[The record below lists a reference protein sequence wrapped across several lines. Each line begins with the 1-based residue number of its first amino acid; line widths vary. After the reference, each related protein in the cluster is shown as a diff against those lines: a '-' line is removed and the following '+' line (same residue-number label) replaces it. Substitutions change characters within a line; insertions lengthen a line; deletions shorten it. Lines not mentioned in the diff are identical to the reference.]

1 MVVEQTE
8 FITLTE
14 WFSGALIDFVIAIV
28 ILILLG
34 LFVGYLSALFRHGPV
49 EGFYSVAAFI
59 RDAVIIDTMHTS
71 FRRILA
77 ISRLAVHEAI
87 RKRVIVSFA
96 VFVLLLL
103 FGGWFLD
110 NDSTHPAQLY
120 LSFVLTSSTYLVLG
134 LAMFLSAFSLPTD
147 IKNRTIF
154 TVVTKPVRPHEII
167 LGRIAGFVFV
177 GTVLL
182 FFMGVVSYFFVVRGV
197 NHDHSIRTKE
207 VVEDK
212 KNDLWM
218 GETSVED
225 FHRHTFVVDENGN
238 GRTDEERGHSHPV
251 QKTGT
256 AQAGRYTV
264 GSPDGELRARVPV
277 YGKLS
282 FLDRNGLIAD
292 RGLNVGKEWTYRS
305 YIEGNTLNTAIWTFE
320 GITEEKYSKVLPLEM
335 NIRVFRTNKGDI
347 VNKIKGRVFLYNPD
361 PNAKIR
367 RSQPI
372 DFEASE
378 FSLASLKIRHEDLK
392 YQDPNGE
399 IRKLDLFKDLAPDG
413 KLEVWVRCREHA
425 QFFGMAQADVYLL
438 APESTFA
445 WNFTKSFI
453 GVWLQ
458 MVLVTLFGVLFS
470 SFLSGVV
477 AFKATLAHLLLGMFT
492 GIAVGTTV
500 GPTIGPLESAI
511 RNVKQEGEVTE
522 LSVPEFTKRIVKTF
536 DQGYLNVLRAGT
548 RKLPP
553 YPEFNTVDKVARGY
567 NISGALII
575 RHCLITLAYF
585 FVISLGASFILK
597 TRELA
602 T

>member
-14 WFSGALIDFVIAIV
+14 WFNGALIDFVIAIV

-59 RDAVIIDTMHTS
+59 RNAVIIDTMHTS

-197 NHDHSIRTKE
+197 NHDHSIRTEE

-282 FLDRNGLIAD
+282 FLDRNGLVAD

-536 DQGYLNVLRAGT
+536 DQGYLNVLKAGT

-553 YPEFNTVDKVARGY
+553 YPEFNTVEKVARGY